1 MANRNTVSLGNV
13 IFDDIDKNPYL
24 NELYENILYN
34 YSLRLFQ
41 IKSEYKP
48 VNISDALRFAD
59 ILSKS
64 PADSHMT
71 WAQEMVALLKEIEP
85 NNPEIDIYLNS
96 VLLNTGNYQGLETAE
111 NKKVAPISVRRN
123 LLERFHEEYSK
134 ELVSIPAEPDKLF
147 FRPQRQIYDRLTE
160 PYFSYS
166 GPTSMG
172 KSFIMRMFI
181 KKQVQ
186 DGMKFNY
193 ALIVPTKALINEV
206 SSKIISDLGALL
218 KEMNYRVVTS
228 AGALA
233 LEEEHNF
240 IYVLTPERLL
250 YLLIRHKDKDIDYL
264 FIDEAHKITSK
275 DKRSTFYYK
284 NIDMLAQRERKPHII
299 FASPNIPNPE
309 VYLKLVPEAFE
320 ATDLDYNKLATSFSP
335 VSQVKYLID
344 CVDGGIHLFNDRN
357 SQLMEISKAAIK
369 VPFSNIVSH
378 LGKGVQTIIY
388 FNSKDKAIQAAID
401 YAKYEQDKNDSEL
414 DAVAREIAN
423 QVHKDYFLAK
433 LIKKGIAYH
442 IGYLPASI
450 RMKIEKL
457 FRDRKIV
464 AMFCT
469 STLVEGV
476 NLPADNLFI
485 TTYRKGRGQTKMT
498 AVDFRNL
505 VGRVG
510 RINYNLYG
518 NVFLVRLEEN
528 LQVKDFVELLEKK
541 VPEQKLSLVTELK
554 PKQKKQIVTCLLQGH
569 TNLVK
574 DQGQSQDS
582 FDLTRKFCL
591 ILLRDI
597 MKGRNSIVRREFS
610 EFLTPEDESKIK
622 AIFERDDIRPDDD
635 INTSVDQT
643 KSLSANIAWGLEYPT
658 IDGDGH
664 TEHGE
669 PQAFLEK
676 LYDIFGWGKCES
688 SETIGNKKR
697 LSWYAVILRHW
708 VSGNGLG
715 MIIDKSLTYAQ
726 NSPKY
731 KVRIGGQ
738 LIPYNHQSMMH
749 RNIVMSETLQAIESV
764 VLFSFANYFLRF
776 SEAYKRIHGIEGDM
790 SNDWYE
796 FVEYGTTNK
805 LTIFLQRNGFSR
817 ETALFIRKNRSKYVV
832 GLDDSRPVKIKKDIL
847 NCGNFSV
854 ISEVENMSINNPDL
868 FVD

>member
-1 MANRNTVSLGNV
+1 MIEKNIVSLGDT
-13 IFDDIDKNPYL
+13 IFNDIDKNPYL

-34 YSLRLFQ
+34 YSLHLFQ
-41 IKSEYKP
+41 IRSERKP

-64 PADSHMT
+64 PDDSHMT
-71 WAQEMVALLKEIEP
+71 WAQEIVALLKETEP

-96 VLLNTGNYQGLETAE
+96 VLSNTGNFQGLETAE
-111 NKKVAPISVRRN
+111 KKKTTTVSLRRN
-123 LLERFHEEYSK
+123 LLECFYEEYSK
-134 ELVSIPAEPDKLF
+134 ELVSIPAEPEKLF
-147 FRPQRQIYDRLTE
+147 FRPQRKIYDRLID

-181 KKQVQ
+181 KKLVQ

-206 SSKIISDLGALL
+206 SSKIINDLGSLL
-218 KEMNYRVVTS
+218 KEKNYRVVTS

-284 NIDMLAQRERKPHII
+284 NIDMLAERKRKPHII

-309 VYLKLVPEAFE
+309 VYLKLVPEALE
-320 ATDLDYNKLATSFSP
+320 AADLTDYKLATSFSP

-344 CVDGGIHLFNDRN
+344 CVDGGIYLFNDR
-357 SQLMEISKAAIK
+357 SIRLMEISKATIK
-369 VPFSNIVSH
+369 VPLSNIITH
-378 LGKGVQTIIY
+378 LGKGVQSIVY

-401 YAKYEQDKNDSEL
+401 YAAYEEDKNDSEL
-414 DAVAREIAN
+414 DSLSKEIEN
-423 QVHKDYFLAK
+423 QVHKEYFLAK

-485 TTYRKGRGQTKMT
+485 TTYRKERGQTKMT

-528 LQVKDFVELLEKK
+528 LQIKDFVELLEKK
-541 VPEQKLSLVTELK
+541 YRNRNSLLSL
-554 PKQKKQIVTCLLQGH
+554 
-569 TNLVK
+569 N
-574 DQGQSQDS
+574 
-582 FDLTRKFCL
+582 
-591 ILLRDI
+591 
-597 MKGRNSIVRREFS
+597 
-610 EFLTPEDESKIK
+610 
-622 AIFERDDIRPDDD
+622 
-635 INTSVDQT
+635 
-643 KSLSANIAWGLEYPT
+643 
-658 IDGDGH
+658 
-664 TEHGE
+664 
-669 PQAFLEK
+669 
-676 LYDIFGWGKCES
+676 
-688 SETIGNKKR
+688 
-697 LSWYAVILRHW
+697 
-708 VSGNGLG
+708 
-715 MIIDKSLTYAQ
+715 
-726 NSPKY
+726 
-731 KVRIGGQ
+731 
-738 LIPYNHQSMMH
+738 
-749 RNIVMSETLQAIESV
+749 
-764 VLFSFANYFLRF
+764 
-776 SEAYKRIHGIEGDM
+776 
-790 SNDWYE
+790 
-796 FVEYGTTNK
+796 
-805 LTIFLQRNGFSR
+805 
-817 ETALFIRKNRSKYVV
+817 
-832 GLDDSRPVKIKKDIL
+832 
-847 NCGNFSV
+847 
-854 ISEVENMSINNPDL
+854 
-868 FVD
+868 